1 MLVRLIY
8 ASRSVDPID
17 QKLLDKIL
25 EQSRTSNVD
34 SGITGMLCSCEDT
47 NSFLQA
53 IEGGREAVNA
63 LYSEIVC
70 DSRHQDVTIL
80 AYEEVHQ
87 RRFSNWRMG
96 RVHLGR
102 VNPGL
107 VLRYSAHAAL
117 DPLTLSAGQATALLE
132 ELVDTLA
139 AV

>member
-8 ASRSVDPID
+8 ASRAVDPID
-17 QKLLDKIL
+17 QKMLDKIL
-25 EQSRTSNVD
+25 EQSRGSNLE

-63 LYSEIVC
+63 LYAEIVC
-70 DSRHQDVTIL
+70 DPRHQAVTVL
-80 AYEEVHQ
+80 AYEEVHH
-87 RRFSNWRMG
+87 RRFANWRMG
-96 RVHLGR
+96 RVDLSR

-107 VLRYSAHAAL
+107 ILRYSAHPAL
-117 DPLTLSAGQATALLE
+117 DPLTLTAGQATALLE

-139 AV
+139 GA